1 MKISVFFDLYCP
13 FHELKDPG
21 QIPIGLMENG
31 INAGVITT
39 TKSELENYS
48 PKFSLVHRTL
58 KEFYD
63 EEFWL
68 KSDSDVI
75 VAYPLQGAY
84 YSPLIEKM
92 KSGGKKVLLK
102 FDSDGRI
109 AYPLQRHSFRVPL
122 NERLTVS
129 NLASAVWWHL
139 ASASMKRSR
148 HAKVAAEIIKQIE
161 LSDGAMIESP
171 DALSNL
177 NYFLTAWGRRDLT
190 KKTYFIPNSVTPEF
204 VQGEIGKK
212 ENIAIAYGRWNDYR
226 QKNTRVMVETVV
238 EFLKERRDFRFVVFG
253 NGTELVKKLL
263 DGAPENVKERIKIL
277 GFVDRE
283 KIKELLSNAKI
294 FFVPSRWE
302 SFSIASAEALC
313 TGCSVVST
321 PLESLHFLS
330 MQGFSGTTAS
340 SFDGE
345 AILAALIQDSTK
357 WDRGDYE
364 PEEIAAFWRSKLD
377 RKNIAKTI
385 ETLAK
390 EVLNKSIREE

>member
-13 FHELKDPG
+13 FHENKDPG

-31 INAGVITT
+31 VNAGVITV
-39 TKSELENYS
+39 TKNELENYS
-48 PKFSLVHRTL
+48 PKFSFIQRTL

-75 VAYPLQGAY
+75 IAYPLQGAY

-122 NERLTVS
+122 NERLTIS
-129 NLASAVWWHL
+129 NLASDVWWHL
-139 ASASMKRSR
+139 ASKSMKRSR

-177 NYFLTAWGRRDLT
+177 NYFLAAWGRRDLT

-204 VQGEIGKK
+204 VQAEIGKK
-212 ENIAIAYGRWNDYR
+212 ENIVISYGRWNDYK
-226 QKNTRVMVETVV
+226 QKNTQVMVETVV
-238 EFLKERRDFRFVVFG
+238 EFLKERRDFRFIVFG
-253 NGTELVKKLL
+253 NGTAEIKNLL
-263 DGAPENVKERIKIL
+263 KVHLKMLK
-277 GFVDRE
+277 
-283 KIKELLSNAKI
+283 NA
-294 FFVPSRWE
+294 
-302 SFSIASAEALC
+302 
-313 TGCSVVST
+313 
-321 PLESLHFLS
+321 
-330 MQGFSGTTAS
+330 
-340 SFDGE
+340 
-345 AILAALIQDSTK
+345 
-357 WDRGDYE
+357 
-364 PEEIAAFWRSKLD
+364 SKF
-377 RKNIAKTI
+377 
-385 ETLAK
+385 
-390 EVLNKSIREE
+390 